1 MAQSRQ
7 IKKLDELMDGALTER
22 FNLEMERVLNN
33 VFDQNTNPKASAR
46 SRSSLTSFRM
56 IAAIVA
62 DAGGIHVT
70 TASSDISV
78 ILTSMR
84 DLPQEATALP

>member
-1 MAQSRQ
+1 MAQTRQ

-22 FNLEMERVLNN
+22 FNYEMERVLNN

-56 IAAIVA
+56 SAAMLRSSKSTSSPRQPRPWPSPRLYSSQW
-62 DAGGIHVT
+62 T
-70 TASSDISV
+70 T
-78 ILTSMR
+78 T
-84 DLPQEATALP
+84 ET